1 MMRLSLNVVVI
12 TLVWSFG
19 GGLAL
24 QPLQAQSQVR
34 SHSGVERVANEM
46 PLPRDY
52 SARAAEN
59 SDMKVLERA
68 SVCARPLKAVAR
80 ETMKI
85 FSRSS
90 LSALAFAFAL
100 GPQGIAA
107 AAVDCET
114 DCLSNCARV
123 APGNK
128 AYQDECT
135 DYCQQPDRQ
144 DGLSGSV
151 SSDKGYIG
159 LASPLRAGG
168 TVEYGADRPPTP
180 PPVVQRLL
188 EPLKDRINK
197 RDE

>member
-1 MMRLSLNVVVI
+1 MRLSLNVVVI

-19 GGLAL
+19 GGVAL

-59 SDMKVLERA
+59 SDMRELERA

-128 AYQDECT
+128 AYCQDECT

-144 DGLSGSV
+144 DGLPAPYPPTRDTSASPRLCAPAVLSSTARTDRPQPHQSYNV
-151 SSDKGYIG
+151 SSN
-159 LASPLRAGG
+159 L
-168 TVEYGADRPPTP
+168 
-180 PPVVQRLL
+180 
-188 EPLKDRINK
+188 
-197 RDE
+197 